1 MLNFFKNKIYILKSS
16 SAFWYSILKYLEIGI
31 TAFTTFLVAEKV
43 GPVEMG
49 KAVPLL
55 LYITYANYLA
65 LGVNQVVIKN
75 YSLIVKEGNVVN
87 FITINLQ
94 YILLVCLLN
103 FIIAYL
109 VIDET
114 YFMVA
119 ALVSCAILLR
129 GFFTSYFRVV
139 YRIRI
144 LNKNNIIFSL
154 ILLIMVVFFVESW
167 YDYMFWWA
175 ISIWICVGLYLVDGF
190 NFFKKIFANIFKC
203 PNISEIKYNLGEGA
217 KLALMGAF
225 TTVLLTADRF
235 VLTHTDVSLAIKG
248 SYQLADYAGMAT
260 YMVITTVIF
269 YFYPKWIERL
279 RNEEHFRY
287 YFLKIIKRSFFLII
301 PIVLMAYIGTVL
313 LTLFAFKEYIALEY
327 FIVLNILLKLLVVL
341 ISACGTIYIGL
352 NMEVKFLKTSLPFLL
367 CLIIAIITL
376 IFYIQVKVLYIPLIL
391 CLINLS
397 LLIFE
402 IKQLKKILI
411 NSNFT

>member
-287 YFLKIIKRSFFLII
+287 C
-301 PIVLMAYIGTVL
+301 L
-313 LTLFAFKEYIALEY
+313 LY
-327 FIVLNILLKLLVVL
+327 
-341 ISACGTIYIGL
+341 
-352 NMEVKFLKTSLPFLL
+352 TSD
-367 CLIIAIITL
+367 AAD
-376 IFYIQVKVLYIPLIL
+376 
-391 CLINLS
+391 
-397 LLIFE
+397 E
-402 IKQLKKILI
+402 
-411 NSNFT
+411 